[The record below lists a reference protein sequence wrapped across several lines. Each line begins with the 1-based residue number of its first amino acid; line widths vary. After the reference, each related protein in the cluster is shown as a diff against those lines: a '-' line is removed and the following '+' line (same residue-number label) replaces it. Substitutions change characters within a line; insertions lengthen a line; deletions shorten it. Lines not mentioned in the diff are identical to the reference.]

1 MELKT
6 IQGKFLYFH
15 HLKELFIFV
24 LLCAFMY
31 AVSRWKPKIII
42 IVKKTQ
48 CDRWL
53 SCPTL
58 ADILT
63 LNTCHEHNGV
73 WLFWEGV
80 LSDCWSCLGCC
91 NLFHV
96 IVVFDYTVCLYHFSV
111 SIKFIVIIIVSLGK
125 NYQLHLCFYL
135 FTTNG
140 SLSLFKAY
148 HCKCVDPWLT
158 EGKRTCPVCKRPAIN
173 DKKPRNRQ
181 RNTDV
186 EAVQETNNE
195 PDERTPLIS
204 PASLT
209 SASTSLSV
217 WKTPFQIGINCFMH
231 LSMLN
236 AQTCPGVI
244 PSFSQ
249 WPWWIMVLF

>member
-1 MELKT
+1 M
-6 IQGKFLYFH
+6 
-15 HLKELFIFV
+15 
-24 LLCAFMY
+24 
-31 AVSRWKPKIII
+31 
-42 IVKKTQ
+42 IVMH
-48 CDRWL
+48 
-53 SCPTL
+53 
-58 ADILT
+58 
-63 LNTCHEHNGV
+63 NTCRHFNFKYLSWAQWCVTFLRGCFE
-73 WLFWEGV
+73 WLLK
-80 LSDCWSCLGCC
+80 LSWLLQLVSCYRC
-91 NLFHV
+91 
-96 IVVFDYTVCLYHFSV
+96 FDYTICLNHFSV

-125 NYQLHLCFYL
+125 NYHQLHLCFYL

-181 RNTDV
+181 RSTDV

-195 PDERTPLIS
+195 PDETTPLIS

-217 WKTPFQIGINCFMH
+217 WKTAFQIGINCFMH

-236 AQTCPGVI
+236 AQTCLYLLEWSPLSVSGHDE
-244 PSFSQ
+244 
-249 WPWWIMVLF
+249 

>member
-1 MELKT
+1 MPNTYRHFNFKYLSWAQWCVTFLRGCFEWLLK
-6 IQGKFLYFH
+6 
-15 HLKELFIFV
+15 
-24 LLCAFMY
+24 
-31 AVSRWKPKIII
+31 
-42 IVKKTQ
+42 
-48 CDRWL
+48 L
-53 SCPTL
+53 S
-58 ADILT
+58 
-63 LNTCHEHNGV
+63 
-73 WLFWEGV
+73 WLFQLV
-80 LSDCWSCLGCC
+80 SCYRC
-91 NLFHV
+91 
-96 IVVFDYTVCLYHFSV
+96 FDYTVCLYHFSV

-125 NYQLHLCFYL
+125 NYHQLHLCFYL

-140 SLSLFKAY
+140 GLSLFKAY

-181 RNTDV
+181 RNPDV

-236 AQTCPGVI
+236 AQTCLYLLEWSPLSVSGHDE
-244 PSFSQ
+244 
-249 WPWWIMVLF
+249 